1 MKVWIVTHQS
11 GDIQGVYASFEDAV
25 TDYGQPDQERSG
37 GEFLYLYNG
46 TVAATL
52 EQYRVIGET
61 DGTL

>member
-25 TDYGQPDQERSG
+25 ADYGQPDQERSG

-46 TVAATL
+46 MVAATL

-61 DGTL
+61 EYE